1 MKKQISKWIV
11 LVALAAAIPVAAQ
24 EPSKQPAIDMDEM
37 RHHIYVMEGALAR
50 AVDYG
55 AKKLNKE
62 ILDIMPGVFML
73 AGDAQARGVY
83 LEDYGVFFDVQVPM
97 LRESMIWSIRMMLDQ
112 DDAATQD
119 SITVLRKHLQGIT
132 DPTTRVS
139 LERALKQLEVQAA
152 GSQALPRTAASG
164 GRDATVTAG
173 VMMPPENAGVGA
185 SAAASAAAAR
195 PAPTATAKSYLQD
208 PNRAYTEAVTRALV
222 DAMLTYSAPLEIGPD
237 QWLTVA
243 ARDNEPR
250 DSLAPQD
257 PFDEVVTM
265 IYRIKGSDLLAYRS
279 GKIDKEEARKRVRLG
294 QF

>member
-1 MKKQISKWIV
+1 MKKQMNTWMLLIAFAGAV
-11 LVALAAAIPVAAQ
+11 PAAAQ
-24 EPSKQPAIDMDEM
+24 EPAKPVIDMGEM

-62 ILDIMPGVFML
+62 ILDVMPGVFML

-83 LEDYGVFFDVQVPM
+83 LEGYGVFFDVQVPM
-97 LRESMIWSIRMMLDQ
+97 LRQSMIWSLRMMLDQ
-112 DDAATQD
+112 DDAATQTAVTD
-119 SITVLRKHLQGIT
+119 LRKHLQGIT
-132 DPTTRVS
+132 DPTTRAS
-139 LERALKQLEVQAA
+139 LERALKQLEIQAA

-164 GRDATVTAG
+164 GRDAG
-173 VMMPPENAGVGA
+173 VSPGRMVPPAKGAVGA
-185 SAAASAAAAR
+185 STLAGGAAR

-222 DAMLTYSAPLEIGPD
+222 DAMLTYSAPLVIGPD

-250 DSLAPQD
+250 DTLAPQD
-257 PFDEVVTM
+257 PFEEVVTM

-279 GKIDKEEARKRVRLG
+279 GKIDKEEARKRVLTG